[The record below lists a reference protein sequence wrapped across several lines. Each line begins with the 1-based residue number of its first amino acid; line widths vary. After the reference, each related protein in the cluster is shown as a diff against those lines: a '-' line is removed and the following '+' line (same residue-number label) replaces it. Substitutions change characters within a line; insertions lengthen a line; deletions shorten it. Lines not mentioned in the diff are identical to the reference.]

1 MTPNFQ
7 RIRDALTQHCLDSMN
22 NIYTITVDDVV
33 DYIEKEL
40 SPATSSRRF
49 FGMTIQLAALDEV
62 SLAIEIADA
71 IGNVGI
77 VELIESAICEAI
89 KTQITIAHEAA
100 FEAQNESEF
109 IEEMCS

>member
-1 MTPNFQ
+1 MTPNIQ

-40 SPATSSRRF
+40 SPA
-49 FGMTIQLAALDEV
+49 MTIQLAALNEV

-89 KTQITIAHEAA
+89 KTQITIAREGALEART
-100 FEAQNESEF
+100 ESEF
-109 IEEMCS
+109 IEEVCA

>member
-7 RIRDALTQHCLDSMN
+7 RIKDALTQHCLDSLG

-40 SPATSSRRF
+40 SPSMAV
-49 FGMTIQLAALDEV
+49 QLAALDEA

-77 VELIESAICEAI
+77 MELIESAICETI
-89 KTQITIAHEAA
+89 KTQIQIAHEAVL
-100 FEAQNESEF
+100 EARNESQF
-109 IEEMCS
+109 IEEVCS

>member
-7 RIRDALTQHCLDSMN
+7 LIKDALTQHCLDSMN

-33 DYIEKEL
+33 DYFEKEL
-40 SPATSSRRF
+40 SPA
-49 FGMTIQLAALDEV
+49 MTAQLAALDEV

-71 IGNVGI
+71 IGNAGI
-77 VELIESAICEAI
+77 MELMESAICEAI

-100 FEAQNESEF
+100 LEARNEREF
-109 IEEMCS
+109 IEEVCS

>member
-7 RIRDALTQHCLDSMN
+7 RIKDAIAQHCLDSLG

-40 SPATSSRRF
+40 SPSMAA
-49 FGMTIQLAALDEV
+49 QLAALDEV

-77 VELIESAICEAI
+77 MELIESAICEAI
-89 KTQITIAHEAA
+89 KTQIQIAREAVL
-100 FEAQNESEF
+100 EAQNESDF
-109 IEEMCS
+109 IEEVCS

>member
-22 NIYTITVDDVV
+22 NIYTVTIDDVV

-40 SPATSSRRF
+40 SPAMRV
-49 FGMTIQLAALDEV
+49 QLAALDEA

-71 IGNVGI
+71 IGNAGI
-77 VELIESAICEAI
+77 MELIEAAICETI
-89 KTQITIAHEAA
+89 KTQIQIAREAVLK
-100 FEAQNESEF
+100 AQSESHF
-109 IEEMCS
+109 IEDVCS

>member
-40 SPATSSRRF
+40 SPSMAT
-49 FGMTIQLAALDEV
+49 QLAALDEA

-71 IGNVGI
+71 IGSAGI
-77 VELIESAICEAI
+77 MELIEGAICEAI
-89 KTQITIAHEAA
+89 KTQVTIAREAVL
-100 FEAQNESEF
+100 EVRNESQF
-109 IEEMCS
+109 IEGVSS

>member
-40 SPATSSRRF
+40 SPA
-49 FGMTIQLAALDEV
+49 MTIQLAALDEV

>member
-40 SPATSSRRF
+40 SPA
-49 FGMTIQLAALDEV
+49 MTIQLAALDEV

-89 KTQITIAHEAA
+89 KTQITIAREGALEART
-100 FEAQNESEF
+100 ESEF
-109 IEEMCS
+109 IKEVCA

>member
-7 RIRDALTQHCLDSMN
+7 LIKDALAQHCLDSLG

-40 SPATSSRRF
+40 SPA
-49 FGMTIQLAALDEV
+49 MTAQLAALDET
-62 SLAIEIADA
+62 SLAIEIADV

-77 VELIESAICEAI
+77 MELVEGAICEAI
-89 KTQITIAHEAA
+89 KTQIAIAREGEAEAA
-100 FEAQNESEF
+100 VEAANESKP
-109 IEEMCS
+109 IEDV

>member
-7 RIRDALTQHCLDSMN
+7 LIKDALTQHCLDSLG

-40 SPATSSRRF
+40 SPA
-49 FGMTIQLAALDEV
+49 MTAQLAALDEV
-62 SLAIEIADA
+62 SLALEIADA

-77 VELIESAICEAI
+77 VELIEGAVCEAI
-89 KTQITIAHEAA
+89 KTQITIAREATL
-100 FEAQNESEF
+100 EAQSESEF
-109 IEEMCS
+109 IEEVCS

>member
-7 RIRDALTQHCLDSMN
+7 RIRDALTQHCLDSMS

-40 SPATSSRRF
+40 SPSMATK
-49 FGMTIQLAALDEV
+49 LAALDEA

-71 IGNVGI
+71 IGSAGI
-77 VELIESAICEAI
+77 MELIEGAICEAI
-89 KTQITIAHEAA
+89 KTQITIAREAIR
-100 FEAQNESEF
+100 EARNESQF
-109 IEEMCS
+109 IEEVYS

>member
-7 RIRDALTQHCLDSMN
+7 RIKDAITQHCLDSMN

-40 SPATSSRRF
+40 PPTTKA
-49 FGMTIQLAALDEV
+49 QLAALDEV

-71 IGNVGI
+71 IGNAGI
-77 VELIESAICEAI
+77 MELIEAAICETI
-89 KTQITIAHEAA
+89 KMQIQIAREAVL
-100 FEAQNESEF
+100 EAQSESDF
-109 IEEMCS
+109 IEEVCS